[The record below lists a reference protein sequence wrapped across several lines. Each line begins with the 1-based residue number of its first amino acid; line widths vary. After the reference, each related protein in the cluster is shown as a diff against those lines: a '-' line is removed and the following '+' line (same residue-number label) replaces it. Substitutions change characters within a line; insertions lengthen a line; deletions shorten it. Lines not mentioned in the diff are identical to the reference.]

1 VTAPRGVTVVSHLG
15 PEVRPLIARVPG
27 VEVVDLAMAE
37 EPGPDVRGEVLATYP
52 HESPAA
58 DALDRMG
65 IRWVHLVGTGVDHFP
80 LERLGSRI
88 ATCSRGGSSLPIAE
102 WVLAVMLA
110 FEKRLP
116 EIWFPEPSA
125 AGAEPSPGVAGSTLA
140 LGCLEG
146 RTLGLVGLGSIGTR
160 VARRA
165 LAFDMNVIAV
175 RRHAGLGASL
185 DGVEVTS
192 DLTEVLARA
201 DHLVIAAAHT
211 ERTHHIIDADAL
223 AVVKPGVH
231 LVNVSRGGLVDQDA
245 LRVALDD
252 GQVACATLDVVDPEP
267 LPADHWIRT
276 HPKVRF
282 TPHISW
288 SSPWGL
294 RTNVEVFLDNLDRYV
309 RDEPLVGVI
318 DRDEGY

>member
-1 VTAPRGVTVVSHLG
+1 
-15 PEVRPLIARVPG
+15 
-27 VEVVDLAMAE
+27 
-37 EPGPDVRGEVLATYP
+37 
-52 HESPAA
+52 
-58 DALDRMG
+58 
-65 IRWVHLVGTGVDHFP
+65 WVHLVGTGVDHFP

-125 AGAEPSPGVAGSTLA
+125 GAEPSPGVAGSTLA
-140 LGCLEG
+140 LGCLVG
-146 RTLGLVGLGSIGTR
+146 RTLGLVGLGAIGTR

-165 LAFDMNVIAV
+165 LAFDMDVIAV

-211 ERTHHIIDADAL
+211 ARTHHIIDADAL
-223 AVVKPGVH
+223 
-231 LVNVSRGGLVDQDA
+231 
-245 LRVALDD
+245 
-252 GQVACATLDVVDPEP
+252 
-267 LPADHWIRT
+267 
-276 HPKVRF
+276 
-282 TPHISW
+282 
-288 SSPWGL
+288 
-294 RTNVEVFLDNLDRYV
+294 
-309 RDEPLVGVI
+309 
-318 DRDEGY
+318 